1 MNEVRIVGYSEKYA
15 DDFKRISYEWL
26 NDYLIL
32 EDVDVEMIE
41 NFRDVI
47 LKNHGDMFFVK
58 VGDEIVGTLSLMK
71 LSDGVYE
78 LVKFGVTK
86 KYRGQGVGR
95 ILLQYVIDFAI
106 KKGYKK
112 LIVHTMSTL
121 KPSIHLYKNME
132 FKQVTVEES
141 GEKCVFELTDLTFYR
156 MLG

>member
-1 MNEVRIVGYSEKYA
+1 MNEVRIVGYSERYA

-26 NDYLIL
+26 NDYSIL

-47 LKNHGDMFFVK
+47 LKNHGDMFFAK
-58 VGDEIVGTLSLMK
+58 VGDEIAGTLSLMK

-95 ILLQYVIDFAI
+95 VLLQYVIDFAT

-112 LIVHTMSTL
+112 LIVHTMSIL
-121 KPSIHLYKNME
+121 KPSIHLYKNMK
-132 FKQVTVEES
+132 FNQVTVEES

-156 MLG
+156 MLD